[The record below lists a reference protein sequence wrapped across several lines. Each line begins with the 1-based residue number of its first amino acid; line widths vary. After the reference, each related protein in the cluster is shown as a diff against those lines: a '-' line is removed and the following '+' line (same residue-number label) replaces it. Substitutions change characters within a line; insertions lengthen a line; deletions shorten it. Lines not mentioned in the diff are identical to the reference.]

1 MPSVRFA
8 RRSTRREHAHLLVN
22 KKRSARIGVAR
33 DKLVV
38 SGSHAGAHVLQIAA
52 PGSGVADAR
61 WSRRRPVLQ
70 LLMKR
75 P

>member
-38 SGSHAGAHVLQIAA
+38 TNSA
-52 PGSGVADAR
+52 SGVSQEGER
-61 WSRRRPVLQ
+61 E
-70 LLMKR
+70 
-75 P
+75 